1 MAPKA
6 KAAPKAETTS
16 KAAKAVVP
24 EKKRKASIVTTDA
37 ESDNEG
43 SIDGLLDGVFSDSD
57 EGSDDEADL
66 DSDDVPSEGE
76 DDEESRELAKLT
88 LNNGTDGA
96 EDEQSEEDENED
108 EDEDEDEEE
117 LEEDPDHDDDDD
129 ADKPNYRVTTDA
141 NGGVRYIYDEI
152 DPVYDSDDSD
162 KEESNTIGNIPL
174 SFYDSYPHIGYDIN
188 GKKIMRPATGD
199 ALDALLESIELPE
212 DWTNLT
218 DPATGKPLKLN
229 KEELELLKRV
239 HKERQNDSEGAG
251 DYDPYPD
258 MVEYFSGV
266 VETMPLS
273 AAPEPKRRFVPS
285 KHEAVRIA
293 KMVRAIRLGHIL
305 PYKPRDESKED
316 EETQPHYDLWHDEVP
331 VEAHIMHIP
340 APKLPPPG
348 HRESYNCPPE
358 YVPTKAERAA
368 WEATDPEDREE
379 AFLPAKYDS
388 LRKVPGYGEFV
399 KERFERC
406 LDLYLAP
413 RVRRNRLNID
423 PSSLLPK
430 LPPAEELKP
439 FPTVC
444 QTVFRGHVGGV
455 RAVAID
461 PTGNWLASGG
471 DDGTVRL
478 WELLTGRQVWSARLT
493 GGKGHEDKYNDEPV
507 RSIEWRPSK
516 GAFVLAA
523 AAGEDL
529 YIIVPTVV
537 VDPELEQASRAVV
550 DAGFG
555 YAAAK
560 GKPPAKAN
568 DPATGGEAQKPPAKW
583 SRPEDA
589 RLVRAG
595 VLLQIRVRAPIES
608 VSWHR
613 RGEHFATVSPAG
625 GRSAV
630 AVHTLSR
637 HLTQVPFRRMPNI
650 PQAARFHP
658 SQPLFFVATKQRIRV
673 YDLQKME
680 LVKTVLPGARQISSF
695 DVHPTSGEHLIVGAY
710 DRRLVWQDVEMASTG
725 PYKTMRYH
733 ERAVRA
739 VRFHRGGLPLFADT
753 SDDGTLQIY
762 FGRVYNDPLEYPT
775 IVPLKKLERGA
786 HKVVDAVGALDVTW
800 HPKEAWCVSA
810 GADGTCRLWM

>member
-6 KAAPKAETTS
+6 AER
-16 KAAKAVVP
+16 
-24 EKKRKASIVTTDA
+24 KRKVSITTTEP

-43 SIDGLLDGVFSDSD
+43 SIDDLLDGVFSDSE
-57 EGSDDEADL
+57 EGSDDEADIG
-66 DSDDVPSEGE
+66 SDDVPSEGDDDE
-76 DDEESRELAKLT
+76 DDESDGLAKLT
-88 LNNGTDGA
+88 LNNGTTDGV
-96 EDEQSEEDENED
+96 EDGEEDD
-108 EDEDEDEEE
+108 DDEEADE
-117 LEEDPDHDDDDD
+117 LFPDEDPDNDEDQ
-129 ADKPNYRVTTDA
+129 PNYRVTTDA
-141 NGGVRYIYDEI
+141 NGGVRYIYNEI

-162 KEESNTIGNIPL
+162 KEEANTIGNIPL

-229 KEELELLKRV
+229 KEELQLLRRV
-239 HKERQNDSEGAG
+239 HKERQNDSEGSG
-251 DYDPYPD
+251 EYDPYPD
-258 MVEYFSGV
+258 TVEYFTSV
-266 VETMPLS
+266 LETMPLS
-273 AAPEPKRRFVPS
+273 AANEPKRRFVPS
-285 KHEAVRIA
+285 KHEAIRIA
-293 KMVRAIRLGHIL
+293 KLVRAIRAGHIL
-305 PYKPRDESKED
+305 PYKPRDEEKED
-316 EETQPHYDLWHDEVP
+316 EEEQPHYDLWHDEVP
-331 VEAHIMHIP
+331 VEAHIMHIA

-368 WEATDPEDREE
+368 WEAMDPEDREE
-379 AFLPAKYDS
+379 TFLPAKYDA

-423 PSSLLPK
+423 PTSLLPK

-444 QTVFRGHVGGV
+444 QTVFRGHTGGV

-493 GGKGHEDKYNDEPV
+493 GGRGNVDKTNDEPI
-507 RSIEWRPSK
+507 RSLEWRPAK

-529 YIIVPTVV
+529 YMIVPTVV
-537 VDPELEQASRAVV
+537 VDPELEQASREIV

-555 YAAAK
+555 YAATK
-560 GKPPAKAN
+560 GKREPQIS
-568 DPATGGEAQKPPAKW
+568 ATGEPIKPAAKW

-589 RLVRAG
+589 RLVNAG
-595 VLLQIRVRAPIES
+595 VLLQIRVRTPIES

-613 RGEHFATVSPAG
+613 RGEHFATVSPSG

-650 PQAARFHP
+650 PQVARFHP

-680 LVKTVLPGARQISSF
+680 LVKTVQPGARQISSF
-695 DVHPTSGEHLIVGAY
+695 DVHPTNGEHLIVGAY

-733 ERAVRA
+733 EKAVRA
-739 VRFHRGGLPLFADT
+739 VRFHRGGLSLFADA

-786 HKVVDAVGALDVTW
+786 HKIVNALGVLDVTW
-800 HPKEAWCVSA
+800 HPREAWCVSA

>member
-1 MAPKA
+1 MV
-6 KAAPKAETTS
+6 S
-16 KAAKAVVP
+16 KASSKAS
-24 EKKRKASIVTTDA
+24 ERKRKVSVVTA
-37 ESDNEG
+37 EPESDNEG
-43 SIDGLLDGVFSDSD
+43 SIDDLLDGVFSDS
-57 EGSDDEADL
+57 EEESGSEAGIG
-66 DSDDVPSEGE
+66 SDDVPSEGDEEEE
-76 DDEESRELAKLT
+76 DDESDELAKLT
-88 LNNGTDGA
+88 LNNGTTDGA
-96 EDEQSEEDENED
+96 EDGEG
-108 EDEDEDEEE
+108 
-117 LEEDPDHDDDDD
+117 DDDDD
-129 ADKPNYRVTTDA
+129 TDELFPDDDPDDDDGQPNYRVTTDA

-162 KEESNTIGNIPL
+162 KEEANTIGNIPL

-229 KEELELLKRV
+229 KEELQLLRRV
-239 HKERQNDSEGAG
+239 HKERQNDSDGAG
-251 DYDPYPD
+251 EYDPYPD
-258 MVEYFSGV
+258 TVEYFTSV
-266 VETMPLS
+266 LETMPLS
-273 AAPEPKRRFVPS
+273 AANEPKRRFVPS

-293 KMVRAIRLGHIL
+293 KLVRAIRAGHIL
-305 PYKPRDESKED
+305 PYKPHDEDKEA
-316 EETQPHYDLWHDEVP
+316 EEEQPHYDLWHDEVP
-331 VEAHIMHIP
+331 VEAHIMHIA

-368 WEATDPEDREE
+368 WEAMDPEDREE
-379 AFLPAKYDS
+379 SFLPAKYDA

-423 PSSLLPK
+423 PTSLLPK

-444 QTVFRGHVGGV
+444 QTIFRGHTGGV

-493 GGKGHEDKYNDEPV
+493 GGRGNADKTNDEPI
-507 RSIEWRPSK
+507 RSLEWRPAK

-529 YIIVPTVV
+529 YMIVPTVV
-537 VDPELEQASRAVV
+537 VDPELEQASREVV

-555 YAAAK
+555 YAATK
-560 GKPPAKAN
+560 GKQEPQLS
-568 DPATGGEAQKPPAKW
+568 ATGEPVKPAAKW
-583 SRPEDA
+583 LRPEDA
-589 RLVRAG
+589 RLVSAG

-613 RGEHFATVSPAG
+613 RGEHFATVSPSG

-650 PQAARFHP
+650 PQVARFHP

-680 LVKTVLPGARQISSF
+680 LVKTVQPGARQISSF
-695 DVHPTSGEHLIVGAY
+695 DVHPTNGEHLIVGAY

-733 ERAVRA
+733 EKAVRA
-739 VRFHRGGLPLFADT
+739 VRFHRGGLSLFADA

-786 HKVVDAVGALDVTW
+786 HKIVNSLGVLDVTW
-800 HPKEAWCVSA
+800 HPREAWCVSA